1 MDNKE
6 TSISQDELF
15 EKEERCAKSIR
26 TLAKALLARLLV
38 AALLLWVIL
47 AVNRGPTVAA
57 LFALV
62 AVMDVLGG
70 IPLAKELKKRLG
82 EQKKLRE
89 LEE

>member
-1 MDNKE
+1 MEEQKK
-6 TSISQDELF
+6 ISQDELF
-15 EKEERCAKSIR
+15 EREERCAKNIR

-38 AALLLWVIL
+38 AALLIWVIL
-47 AVNRGPTVAA
+47 TVNREPTVAA

-62 AVMDVLGG
+62 AAIDLLDG
-70 IPLAKELKKRLG
+70 IPLVKELKKRLL

>member
-1 MDNKE
+1 MEEQKK
-6 TSISQDELF
+6 ISQDELF
-15 EKEERCAKSIR
+15 EREERCAKNIR

-38 AALLLWVIL
+38 AALLIWVIL
-47 AVNRGPTVAA
+47 TVNREPTVAA

-62 AVMDVLGG
+62 AAIDLLGG
-70 IPLAKELKKRLG
+70 IPLVKELKKRLL